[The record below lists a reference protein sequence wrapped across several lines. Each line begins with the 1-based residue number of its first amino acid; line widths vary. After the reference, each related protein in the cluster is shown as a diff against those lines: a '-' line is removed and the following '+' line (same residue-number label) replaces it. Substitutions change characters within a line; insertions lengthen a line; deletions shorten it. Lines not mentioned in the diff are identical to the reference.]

1 MTRFS
6 IPLLCATAAWTLVLA
21 GCNKEAKPA
30 TEPAAAPAAT
40 GDPAAPPAGA
50 PTAAAAAPAAPTA
63 LPVFSLAWSEY
74 PSWSTFGV
82 AHELGL
88 LDGKEGAQGEIE
100 KRFQVDIVL
109 RQADYDPCIAMY
121 ASGQVDAAALT
132 NMDALNPALGRPS
145 VAILPTSRSHG
156 ADALLVPKDITDV
169 EQLKG
174 KKVYGLEK
182 SVSQY
187 LFERALQE
195 LGKNPADFT
204 FANMDPA
211 AAATA
216 MQQKSADHSAIVVWN
231 PFVLSTLA
239 ARPDVHVL
247 VDSTKI
253 PGEIVDL
260 IIVAQA
266 SLDKPGGDAFA
277 KAVAATFYEVSRRI
291 ENPGTR
297 NATLVELGRKFSSL
311 NAQQMETV
319 VGQTQFYKTP
329 EDAKA
334 LFNGPELVAVMA
346 KVVAFCE
353 ARGVVTGKPSVAFG
367 PKDKAPPGTHLRFD
381 PSYL

>member
-1 MTRFS
+1 MTKFS
-6 IPLLCATAAWTLVLA
+6 ISLACWLTLA
-21 GCNKEAKPA
+21 GCGKDPKPA
-30 TEPAAAPAAT
+30 AEAAP
-40 GDPAAPPAGA
+40 
-50 PTAAAAAPAAPTA
+50 AAAAAPAAPA
-63 LPVFSLAWSEY
+63 APAAAAAPAAPAAEPAKPPVFSLAWSEY

-88 LDGKEGAQGEIE
+88 VDGKEGAQGEIE

-132 NMDALNPALGRPS
+132 NMDALNPSLGRPS

-156 ADALLVPKDITDV
+156 ADALLVPKTVTDV
-169 EQLKG
+169 DQLKG

-187 LFERALQE
+187 MFERGLQE

-211 AAATA
+211 AAAMA
-216 MQQKSADHSAIVVWN
+216 MQQKSAEHSAIVVWN
-231 PFVLSTLA
+231 PFVMSTLA

-247 VDSTKI
+247 LDSTKI

-266 SLDKPGGDAFA
+266 SLDKPGGEAFA
-277 KAVAATFYEVSRRI
+277 KAIAATFYEVSRRI
-291 ENPGTR
+291 ENAGTR

-311 NAQQMETV
+311 NAQQMEAV
-319 VGQTQFYKTP
+319 IGQTLFYKTP
-329 EDAKA
+329 EEAKA
-334 LFNGPELVAVMA
+334 LFSGPELVAVMT

-353 ARGVVTGKPSVAFG
+353 VRGVVTGKPGVAFG
-367 PKDKAPPGTHLRFD
+367 TKDKAPPGTHLRFD
-381 PSYL
+381 PSFL